1 MYSNEL
7 TLENY
12 EYVPINKP
20 TCLKVKSKLN
30 RQLFVEHIA
39 PNGQIERLS
48 IKNSEIIFVGHQIGE
63 HEIRFYSNE
72 EKKILLS
79 KYLCQ
84 VYDIDQIE
92 ISERISAIAHQKC
105 RFTSNEIKQKK
116 NSVLFDIYIFSRY
129 NKSWTRKFNN

>member
-1 MYSNEL
+1 VYSNEL

-116 NSVLFDIYIFSRY
+116 TLFYAIYIFSRY